1 LIVLM
6 IDLWN
11 LWNLENHNHPAFFH
25 LLLLKKSDLGM
36 AKQLK
41 SPPDHWVRVH
51 GGEGAECEA
60 ILCPLVAMEVD
71 AEKCAAGMVVWR

>member
-1 LIVLM
+1 
-6 IDLWN
+6 
-11 LWNLENHNHPAFFH
+11 
-25 LLLLKKSDLGM
+25 M